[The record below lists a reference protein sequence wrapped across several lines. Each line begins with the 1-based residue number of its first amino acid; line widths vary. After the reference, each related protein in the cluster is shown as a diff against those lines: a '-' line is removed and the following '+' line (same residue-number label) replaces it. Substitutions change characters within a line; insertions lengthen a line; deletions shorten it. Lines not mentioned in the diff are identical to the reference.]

1 MDSVS
6 RFLNE
11 DGQVKQWPK
20 KRADKQLVLAY
31 LAGKFEFSRSYHER
45 EVNEI
50 VKKRHTLSDLMERGG

>member
-50 VKKRHTLSDLMERGG
+50 

>member
-1 MDSVS
+1 MDSVR

-11 DGQVKQWPK
+11 DDQVKQWPK

-31 LAGKFEFSRSYHER
+31 LAGKCEFSRSYHER

-50 VKKRHTLSDLMERGG
+50 